1 MGWNEMKRY
10 IHWNWTLVA
19 NGASSAERKLR
30 SWSMYVYGKGPE
42 AANVV
47 RLRAVMTEQN

>member
-1 MGWNEMKRY
+1 MDGEKGY

-19 NGASSAERKLR
+19 NGASSDTRKVR
-30 SWSMYVYGKGPE
+30 SWSMCVYGNGPD

-47 RLRAVMTEQN
+47 SLRAVMTEQN

>member
-1 MGWNEMKRY
+1 M
-10 IHWNWTLVA
+10 LVA
-19 NGASSAERKLR
+19 NGASSDTRKLR
-30 SWSMYVYGKGPE
+30 SWTMCVYGKGPD